1 MTIIATTGTGGLQG
15 MLVSLLPLVGLMAIM
30 YFMLMRPE
38 KKRKQA
44 YQDMLS
50 TLAVN
55 DEIVTRGGIAGKII
69 RLDEDYM
76 VIESGPDRTR
86 IRLIRDSVFKKVSR
100 EEAVPKMEG

>member
-1 MTIIATTGTGGLQG
+1 MTIIATGTGGLQG
-15 MLVSLLPLVGLMAIM
+15 MLVSLLPLIGLMAIM

-38 KKRKQA
+38 KKRKQQ
-44 YQDMLS
+44 YQEMLS
-50 TLAVN
+50 SLAIN

-69 RLDEDYM
+69 RLDDDYM

-100 EEAVPKMEG
+100 EESAVKMDS